1 MKHLVMSICAL
12 VALVLA
18 PAAAS
23 AKATSVRRVA
33 IIVGANA
40 APTGRKPLRFAYE
53 DARHM
58 ADVLRLAGFAKSD
71 IHVLRDPDPTTILD
85 TLDQALRAL
94 AGKPSHLVFYYSG
107 HADTDSLYPNGK
119 ALALGELRDRLD
131 SASATVRIGII
142 DACRGG
148 GWTGTKGLTPVEPFE
163 VQLPLRLS
171 NEGSVLIASSSGME
185 DAHESEHLRGSFF
198 THHWVAGLRGAGD
211 RDGDGNITL
220 GEAFAYA
227 KNLTVR
233 DTALHTAS
241 PQHPSFQF
249 NLRGTHDLTLV
260 TLAGTSLLTVEQNV
274 GPLQLVHLD
283 SGVVVLELPR
293 GKRRMKLAIPPGRY
307 LVRREAGTKMFARE
321 ITVVLG
327 KSTRL
332 DEEDLTLVG
341 TNQLSTK
348 GRAPAPR
355 LHLGLGVGGGGL
367 TGTEAESFSSGL
379 SWTVQ
384 IGYRLRSHLHL
395 LLNGDYTS
403 FTRYTLDRDYS
414 QQQSA
419 VTLGVRWAPFEEPV
433 TSSASDFTNV
443 YVKAGVGVGHLIR
456 QRYGSLFSVEQGA
469 WGPAAT
475 VGLGWGLSRSEHFGL
490 AIEASDSLVIYDEAT
505 RHNFGINLLVHAA
518 L

>member
-1 MKHLVMSICAL
+1 MKHLVICAL

-18 PAAAS
+18 PAVTAAKT
-23 AKATSVRRVA
+23 ASVRRVA

-40 APTGRKPLRFAYE
+40 APSGRKPLRFAYE
-53 DARHM
+53 DAQHM
-58 ADVLRLAGFAKSD
+58 ADVLRLAGFASTD
-71 IHVLRDPDPTTILD
+71 IHVLRDPEPATILA
-85 TLDQALRAL
+85 TLDRALREL

-107 HADTDSLYPNGK
+107 HADTQSLYPSGK
-119 ALALGELRDRLD
+119 ALDLRKLRDRLD

-148 GWTGTKGLTPVEPFE
+148 GWTGTKGLTPVEPFA

-185 DAHESEHLRGSFF
+185 DAHESENLRGSFF

-260 TLAGTSLLTVEQNV
+260 TLAATSLLTVEQTI

-293 GKRRMKLAIPPGRY
+293 GKRRMRLAVPPGRY
-307 LVRREAGTKMFARE
+307 LVRREAGTKVFARE
-321 ITVVLG
+321 ITVAVG
-327 KSTRL
+327 EQTRL
-332 DEEDLTLVG
+332 EEEELTLVG
-341 TNQLSTK
+341 TNQLATK
-348 GRAPAPR
+348 GSAPAPR
-355 LHLGLGVGGGGL
+355 LYLGLGVGGGGL
-367 TGTEAESFSSGL
+367 TGTRTESFSSGL
-379 SWTVQ
+379 SWTIQ
-384 IGYRLRSHLHL
+384 IGYRIGSRLHL

-403 FTRYTLDRDYS
+403 FARYTLDRDSS

-419 VTLGVRWAPFEEPV
+419 VTLGIRWAPFEEPA
-433 TSSASDFTNV
+433 TRSASDFTNL
-443 YVKAGVGVGHLIR
+443 YAKAGVGVGHLIR
-456 QRYGSLFSVEQGA
+456 QSYGSFFSAEQGA

-490 AIEASDSLVIYDEAT
+490 AIEASDSFVIYDAAS
-505 RHNFGINLLVHAA
+505 RHNFGINLVVHAG